1 MKVFWSWQADLDRRV
16 HQYLVRDALSAACDQ
31 LGQDSEVDGPL
42 RPEVDH
48 DTLGMEGTPDIVTG
62 ILGKIENAAAF
73 VADMTPIGQT
83 VPSELLQ
90 GASEDELPP
99 VKHLQNPNVM
109 SELGYADH
117 AIGQANI
124 ILVANRTRY
133 PGPEA
138 LPFDWRHRRGP
149 VLYTLADNAT
159 AAERRHVT
167 QELAAQFATYL
178 APILARA
185 AARLPPTPP
194 LLTQTPSEDDPAVW
208 SGAEDG
214 VTFNESLIHD
224 ERKTACLEDGPRLYV
239 RLAVNG
245 WTPQTRQAVT
255 DRMDQRDIKLFVGTG
270 NGSSGSNAEGG
281 FAASGICTT
290 EDATYASR
298 GITQW
303 FSASGEIWGA
313 DTTTFGK
320 EKEDPAWHF
329 SYRVPF
335 GYLARFVREAI
346 AGLRSFKAQGRIEI
360 ELGAAGLL
368 ASFLPAEHRSQ
379 RTPALAD
386 RVSVR
391 ESADNWTAQRRN
403 ALLLR
408 FWNEMMDAY
417 GQPPAPDLDA
427 FERAAAVSLDRE
439 DQGD

>member
-1 MKVFWSWQADLDRRV
+1 MKVFWSWQADLNRRL
-16 HQYLVRDALSAACDQ
+16 HQYLVRDALRDACDQ
-31 LGQDSEVDGPL
+31 LAHDSEIDGPV

-62 ILGKIENAAAF
+62 ILRKIESAAAF

-83 VPSELLQ
+83 IPAELMP
-90 GASEDELPP
+90 GTPDNELPP

-117 AIGQANI
+117 AVGQDNI

-149 VLYTLADNAT
+149 LLYTLADDAT
-159 AAERRHVT
+159 AAQRRHVR
-167 QELAAQFATYL
+167 QDLAAQFATYL

-185 AARLPPTPP
+185 AARLPPMSP
-194 LLTQTPSEDDPAVW
+194 LLMQCPSEGDPAVW
-208 SGAEDG
+208 AGAEHG

-224 ERKTACLEDGPRLYV
+224 ERKTAHLDDGPRIYV
-239 RLAVNG
+239 RLAVDG
-245 WTPQTRQAVT
+245 WTPQTRQAVAQ
-255 DRMDQRDIKLFVGTG
+255 RMSQRDIKLAVRSGY
-270 NGSSGSNAEGG
+270 GSSGSNGDGG
-281 FAASGICTT
+281 FAASGIRTID
-290 EDATYASR
+290 DANYGAR

-303 FSASGEIWGA
+303 FSASGEIWGV
-313 DTTTFGK
+313 DTTTFGR
-320 EKEDPAWHF
+320 ENESPGWYF
-329 SYRVPF
+329 SYQVPF

-346 AGLRSFKAQGRIEI
+346 AGLRSFNAEGRIEI

-368 ASFLPAEHRSQ
+368 ASSIPGEYRSH

-391 ESADNWTAQRRN
+391 DDAEDWTARCRN

-417 GQPPAPDLDA
+417 GHSPAPDLDT
-427 FERAAAVSLDRE
+427 FERVAAVSLSQE
-439 DQGD
+439 E